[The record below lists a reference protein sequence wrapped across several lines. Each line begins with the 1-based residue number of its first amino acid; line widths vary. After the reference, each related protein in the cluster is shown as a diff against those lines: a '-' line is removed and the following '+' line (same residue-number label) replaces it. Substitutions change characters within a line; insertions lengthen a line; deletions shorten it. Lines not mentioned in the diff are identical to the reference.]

1 MRSSIP
7 RRRHVKLPLSKMKW
21 NLVLDKQNRV
31 VLSKTRSHFGQGS
44 ESARSRLFIP
54 LFMKL
59 GSDWKSAMEIVI
71 FSKRKL
77 ARGRCLKRRVQSIAF
92 YFGQGVLDSQGL
104 PGRVRGGKYSNIRKD
119 APRCPVQNTPVQNA
133 RPPSDNLSNCFFIC
147 ESMQWTIDVF
157 LVLNS
162 RTRIW

>member
-1 MRSSIP
+1 MDREIRSSIP

-21 NLVLDKQNRV
+21 NLVLDKQNRA
-31 VLSKTRSHFGQGS
+31 LWTKTRSHFGQGS

-77 ARGRCLKRRVQSIAF
+77 ARGRCLKCRGSSRSLFFLDREFWTVRVCREE
-92 YFGQGVLDSQGL
+92 YV
-104 PGRVRGGKYSNIRKD
+104 VENIRISEKMRHAVLSKIPLSKTRD
-119 APRCPVQNTPVQNA
+119 PRAIISLLCCISFA
-133 RPPSDNLSNCFFIC
+133 SC
-147 ESMQWTIDVF
+147 
-157 LVLNS
+157 
-162 RTRIW
+162 

>member
-1 MRSSIP
+1 MDREIRSSIP

-21 NLVLDKQNRV
+21 NLVLDKQNRA
-31 VLSKTRSHFGQGS
+31 LWTKTRSHFGQGS

-77 ARGRCLKRRVQSIAF
+77 ARGRCLKCRGSSRSLF
-92 YFGQGVLDSQGL
+92 FLDREFWTSQGL

-133 RPPSDNLSNCFFIC
+133 RPPSDNLSI
-147 ESMQWTIDVF
+147 
-157 LVLNS
+157 VLY
-162 RTRIW
+162 